1 MSLPN
6 TCLSSCSVNDSI
18 DALKLHRNMSQG
30 QKSYMPK
37 IINFID
43 LTSLKIKIKI
53 HWFEFASQI
62 YSQPQEFAAS
72 GPRDKR

>member
-1 MSLPN
+1 
-6 TCLSSCSVNDSI
+6 
-18 DALKLHRNMSQG
+18 MSQG